1 MNGSEATSK
10 DGSNP
15 LLASGGASNG
25 DSVASKKRKKDGLQP
40 IVTTH
45 SPERMDSLGYVYTFL
60 FPCFFRYL
68 FFYIPAGSSFENLH
82 GRGQCSEWFAETQR
96 GGIRSRIYT
105 RASLRCCMFTSTMTL
120 LL

>member
-25 DSVASKKRKKDGLQP
+25 DSVASKKRKKEGLQP

-45 SPERMDSLGYVYTFL
+45 SPEPMDSSGYVYTFFSFFL
-60 FPCFFRYL
+60 FRYR
-68 FFYIPAGSSFENLH
+68 IFENLH
-82 GRGQCSEWFAETQR
+82 AF
-96 GGIRSRIYT
+96 
-105 RASLRCCMFTSTMTL
+105 
-120 LL
+120 

>member
-60 FPCFFRYL
+60 FSFFFSRYL
-68 FFYIPAGSSFENLH
+68 FFYIPAGSVLRIYKAEGSVPSGSRKHNVGGCAVAFI
-82 GRGQCSEWFAETQR
+82 RGQVCFAACLHR
-96 GGIRSRIYT
+96 P
-105 RASLRCCMFTSTMTL
+105 
-120 LL
+120 